1 MKRGSTLFLKIAL
14 LVLGLGALAA
24 SVSIIP
30 AIMGND
36 DGLAFYNPIL
46 YGVYLT
52 TIPFYIALF
61 QSWKLLRYI
70 DHNQAFSEASVKA
83 LKKIKYCALTI
94 MTIYLIGMPFIYNAA
109 DKDDA
114 PGVMVIGLVFMGAS
128 LTIAVF
134 AALLEQLL
142 RNAIDIKSEND
153 LTV

>member
-14 LVLGLGALAA
+14 LVLGLGTLAA